1 MFELDTYLNSTDF
14 TNLCLALD
22 FLPEDIDEIKQKS
35 AELTDDI
42 EDSLALIIYD
52 HILKYRETPSREFCH
67 KFYLYRMLPSNS
79 SFSSNDLFYQVYI
92 RDNDR
97 WTDLENKLKAGMES
111 GKLNSEYFF
120 EKEYN
125 QELDTLSKSKVDDAY
140 KAIYLHEIN
149 YLVNNYDDEIKKTII
164 TAALNNFLS
173 NPLLFNDV
181 KRAFYKFIREIL
193 KSMSNIL
200 FVKINFIPIPLLKTR
215 L

>member
-14 TNLCLALD
+14 TNLCLSLD

-79 SFSSNDLFYQVYI
+79 SFSNNDLFYQVYI

-97 WTDLENKLKAGMES
+97 WTDLENKLKSA
-111 GKLNSEYFF
+111 LLLPHNWTF
-120 EKEYN
+120 ELLPN
-125 QELDTLSKSKVDDAY
+125 GVFISSHLSA
-140 KAIYLHEIN
+140 
-149 YLVNNYDDEIKKTII
+149 
-164 TAALNNFLS
+164 
-173 NPLLFNDV
+173 
-181 KRAFYKFIREIL
+181 
-193 KSMSNIL
+193 
-200 FVKINFIPIPLLKTR
+200 
-215 L
+215 